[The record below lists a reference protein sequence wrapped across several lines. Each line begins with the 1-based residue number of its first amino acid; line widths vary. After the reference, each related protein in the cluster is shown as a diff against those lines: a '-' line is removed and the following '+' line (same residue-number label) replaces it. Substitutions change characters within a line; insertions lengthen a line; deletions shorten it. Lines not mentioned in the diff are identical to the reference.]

1 LKNKYQKYCEVRLG
15 WLTLCNTHWCLHMG
29 ELVEIVDSLENK
41 VSKLLH
47 KLELLH
53 KANSKLKEELN
64 LAKEENQLAQSAVL
78 EWEEKYDSL
87 KMANTM
93 LGSNTNKTE
102 AKLKINTLIRELDVC
117 IAKLAD

>member
-1 LKNKYQKYCEVRLG
+1 
-15 WLTLCNTHWCLHMG
+15 MG

-53 KANSKLKEELN
+53 QTNTKLKEELN
-64 LAKEENQLAQSAVL
+64 LAKEENQLKQNAVL
-78 EWEEKYDSL
+78 EWEEKYNSL

-93 LGSNTNKTE
+93 LGSNTSKTE

>member
-1 LKNKYQKYCEVRLG
+1 
-15 WLTLCNTHWCLHMG
+15 MS

-47 KLELLH
+47 KMELLHQLNAKLRNDLELL
-53 KANSKLKEELN
+53 E
-64 LAKEENQLAQSAVL
+64 EENELKQNALK
-78 EWEEKYDSL
+78 EWEEKYDSV

-93 LGSNTNKTE
+93 MGSNSSKTE

>member
-1 LKNKYQKYCEVRLG
+1 MLYALMFAY
-15 WLTLCNTHWCLHMG
+15 MG

-47 KLELLH
+47 KMELLH
-53 KANSKLKEELN
+53 QANAKLKEELD
-64 LAKEENQLAQSAVL
+64 LVKEENKLKQDAVL
-78 EWEEKYDSL
+78 EWEEKYNSL

-93 LGSNTNKTE
+93 LGSNTSKTE

>member
-1 LKNKYQKYCEVRLG
+1 
-15 WLTLCNTHWCLHMG
+15 MS

-47 KLELLH
+47 KMELLH
-53 KANSKLKEELN
+53 QVNAKLKQELV
-64 LAKEENQLAQSAVL
+64 LLEKENQLKQNVL
-78 EWEEKYDSL
+78 NEWEEKYDSL

-93 LGSNTNKTE
+93 LGSNASKTE

>member
-1 LKNKYQKYCEVRLG
+1 
-15 WLTLCNTHWCLHMG
+15 MS

-47 KLELLH
+47 KMELLH
-53 KANSKLKEELN
+53 QLNTKLKLELQH
-64 LAKEENQLAQSAVL
+64 LEGENKLKDDAL
-78 EWEEKYDSL
+78 NEWEEKYNSL

-93 LGSNTNKTE
+93 LGSNTSKTE

>member
-1 LKNKYQKYCEVRLG
+1 
-15 WLTLCNTHWCLHMG
+15 MG

-47 KLELLH
+47 RLELLQ
-53 KANSKLKEELN
+53 KANSNLKTELEKAQQEN
-64 LAKEENQLAQSAVL
+64 IQEKQIAK
-78 EWEEKYDSL
+78 EWEEKYNSL
-87 KMANTM
+87 KLANSM